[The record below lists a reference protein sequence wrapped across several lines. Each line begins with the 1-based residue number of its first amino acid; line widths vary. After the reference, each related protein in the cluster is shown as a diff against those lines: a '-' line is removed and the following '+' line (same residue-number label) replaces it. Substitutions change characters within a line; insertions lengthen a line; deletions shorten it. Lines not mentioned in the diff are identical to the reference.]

1 MAVNDPTY
9 RYATQTW
16 EADGVRTQYEI
27 AFDGGYIRQSDVVAF
42 SVLVDEDTGLTTDRT
57 IHALTFLSEEV
68 DPDTEWKTATVQ
80 ITPAVP
86 AGRRVVIFRSTE
98 KSEGLVNYTNGSVL
112 TEKNLDLAND
122 QAIFGIAE
130 IMDGLANVG
139 LTVEQ
144 TVGVVIDMNE
154 LIREIYEN
162 VLELLASGGIIS
174 VEPRVWSGVGDGET
188 LDWPLLGADV
198 DDAGFYDTYVAGA
211 GVIPDTDYSILTSDT
226 PADTLIHF
234 ETPVPDGVVWFTVLR
249 GYAKPYTGPAPIT
262 SMDIPIFDTDLA
274 LFFADEAV
282 RWGLVRC
289 NNGTGCEVAIKEINP
304 LNENRL
310 NTGSYFSFVQ
320 RGLEPVTIVGDSL
333 DVTVNVPAGCLPQ
346 TRAYNSTITATCEDA
361 DSNIWLLS
369 GDLEQE

>member
-154 LIREIYEN
+154 LIRELYES

-174 VEPRVWSGVGDGET
+174 VEPRTWVFVGDGET
-188 LDWPLLGADV
+188 VDFPLLGADV
-198 DDAGFYDTYVAGA
+198 DDAGFYDTYVSGL
-211 GVIPDTDYSILTSDT
+211 GVIPNTDYTILTSDT
-226 PADTLIHF
+226 PEDTLIHF
-234 ETPVPDGVVWFTVLR
+234 ETPPGDGVVCFTVLR
-249 GYAKPYTGPAPIT
+249 GYAKPYTGPAPIV
-262 SMDIPIFDTDLA
+262 SLAIPIYDTDLA
-274 LFFADEAV
+274 AFFADEAI
-282 RWGLVRC
+282 RWGLLRC
-289 NNGTGCEVAIKEINP
+289 NNVDGTDVAIKEINP
-304 LNENRL
+304 LSATRL
-310 NTGSYFSFVQ
+310 TTGDYFSFVQ
-320 RGLEPVTIVGDSL
+320 RGMAPVVVVPDSEDVTI
-333 DVTVNVPAGCLPQ
+333 NVPAGCLPQ
-346 TRAYNSTITATCEDA
+346 TRGFNCTITATCEDA
-361 DSNIWLLS
+361 DSNLWLLS
-369 GDLEQE
+369 GDLAQE